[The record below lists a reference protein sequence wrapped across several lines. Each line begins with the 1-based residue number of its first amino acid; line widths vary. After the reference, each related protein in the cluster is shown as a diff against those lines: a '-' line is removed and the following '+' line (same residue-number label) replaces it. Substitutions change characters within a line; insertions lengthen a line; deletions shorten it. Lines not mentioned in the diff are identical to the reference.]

1 MLVEKFYVTFH
12 NLEGGKNMSRIG
24 KLPITLPAGVEV
36 NVKGTEVSVKGKLGS
51 LSETIDSDIIVKVE
65 DGVVNVS
72 RPTDQKRHRAL
83 HGLYRSLIA
92 NMVKGVSEGYKTE
105 QELVGVG
112 YRASNKGQLLELA
125 LGYSHNVVFELPTEI
140 KITTTSEKG
149 QNPKV
154 ILESSDKQLIGM
166 VAAKIRS
173 LRKPEPYKGK
183 GIKFAGEILR
193 RKAGKSASKK

>member
-1 MLVEKFYVTFH
+1 
-12 NLEGGKNMSRIG
+12 MSRIG
-24 KLPITLPAGVEV
+24 KLPITVPAGVEV
-36 NVKGTEVSVKGKLGS
+36 NIAGTTVSVKGKLGT
-51 LSETIDSDIIVKVE
+51 LTQTVDADINIAVE
-65 DGVVNVS
+65 NGVINVT

-125 LGYSHNVVFELPTEI
+125 LGYSHNVVFELPNEI

-154 ILESSDKQLIGM
+154 ILESSDKQLLGM